1 MNTRVVTF
9 GEIMLRLK
17 SPGATRLLQT
27 DTLEATFGGAEA
39 NVASSLAL
47 FGVDT
52 SFVTA
57 LPNNPIGD
65 ACIQFLKGKG
75 VDTRFIHRGG
85 NRMGIYYLEAGANQR
100 PLNVIYDRSNSSIAA
115 DAKDVFDWK
124 QIFEGANWFHITG
137 ITPAISESAAELS
150 LTAVEVA
157 QEMGLT
163 VSCDYNY
170 RSKLWNYGK
179 SAPEVM
185 RQLVNYV
192 DIGIGNVE
200 NCQRALGISLDND
213 DWETDGLHSSLHVD
227 DYESLAEKMFT
238 NFPNLKV
245 QALTMRQIFDANH
258 HKWSACLYN
267 GSDFMVGKRYDIP
280 NIVDRVGSGDAF
292 AAGLIYGLSTGMEEK
307 DTLEFAIAAACL
319 KHSISGDMNLVS
331 VDEVIRLVREDK
343 TGWKLG

>member
-1 MNTRVVTF
+1 MNIRVVTF

-185 RQLVNYV
+185 RRLVSYV
-192 DIGIGNVE
+192 DIGIGKVE
-200 NCQRALGISLDND
+200 
-213 DWETDGLHSSLHVD
+213 
-227 DYESLAEKMFT
+227 
-238 NFPNLKV
+238 KV

-331 VDEVIRLVREDK
+331 VDEVMRLVREDE
-343 TGWKLG
+343 TGWK